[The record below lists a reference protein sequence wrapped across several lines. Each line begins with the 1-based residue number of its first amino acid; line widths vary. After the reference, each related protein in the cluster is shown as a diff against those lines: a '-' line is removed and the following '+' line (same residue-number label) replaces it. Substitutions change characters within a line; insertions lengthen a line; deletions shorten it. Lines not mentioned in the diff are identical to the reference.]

1 MTNKKYHVNHHD
13 RQRFLGRKKSS
24 IEVAV
29 GIYLVS
35 LIPVNFQ
42 FPNVMQ
48 KLKLLFD
55 SNIVELNGL
64 GI

>member
-42 FPNVMQ
+42 FPNVMECAEIEVVVRQ
-48 KLKLLFD
+48 QYC
-55 SNIVELNGL
+55 
-64 GI
+64 